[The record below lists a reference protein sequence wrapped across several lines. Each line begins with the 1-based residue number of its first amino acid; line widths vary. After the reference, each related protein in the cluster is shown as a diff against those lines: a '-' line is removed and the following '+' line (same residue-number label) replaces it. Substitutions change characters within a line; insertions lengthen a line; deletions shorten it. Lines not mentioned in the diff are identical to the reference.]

1 MFVIDNEQEIC
12 MFPLYVL
19 IVHID
24 LVVFCQLSLLGNQVT
39 DFPPYLIFL
48 SNRRPLNII
57 LLTVCIVFETKHN
70 KKDCY

>member
-1 MFVIDNEQEIC
+1 MFIIDNEQEIC

-39 DFPPYLIFL
+39 DFPSISDIFKQQEAFNVRIML
-48 SNRRPLNII
+48 GAI
-57 LLTVCIVFETKHN
+57 LLS
-70 KKDCY
+70 

>member
-1 MFVIDNEQEIC
+1 MFIIDNEQEIC

-39 DFPPYLIFL
+39 DFSSISDIFKQQEAFNTFLVNSMMPL
-48 SNRRPLNII
+48 SR
-57 LLTVCIVFETKHN
+57 T
-70 KKDCY
+70 